1 MALVLKLRPQERLV
15 VNGALIRNA
24 SEHGITLHLINR
36 ATLLHE
42 RDILLP
48 EDAKTPLAQLYLHI
62 QALLLDAGA
71 ADQNRKTFVHAAAK
85 VYAKAMAAKDDK
97 TCGVVADLIRLVAT
111 DDLYRAMRLLK
122 PLTGAPV
129 KKAAKTAAK

>member
-24 SEHGITLHLINR
+24 SEHGITLHLVNR

-48 EDAKTPLAQLYLHI
+48 EDAKTPLAQLYLLI
-62 QALLLDAGA
+62 QTLLLDAAA
-71 ADQNRKTFVHAAAK
+71 ADQHRKAFVHAAAK
-85 VYAKAMAAKDDK
+85 IYAKAMAAKDDK
-97 TCGVVADLIRLVAT
+97 ACGVVADLIRLVAA

-122 PLTGAPV
+122 PLTGAPARKSV
-129 KKAAKTAAK
+129 KASAK